1 MKINSL
7 QDLLADQLQDIYS
20 AETQLVQALP
30 KMAKAAR
37 AAELKRAFE
46 DHLEETKEHVNRL
59 TKIFERLGIKAGTK
73 QCKAM
78 QGLVAEGD
86 ETISQDA
93 DPAIH
98 DAALI
103 AAAQRVEH
111 YEIAA
116 YGCVRTYASLL
127 GDDETASMLEE
138 TLEEE
143 EDADDML
150 TDIAMSGLNEAALN
164 AGGAKAKK

>member
-7 QDLLADQLQDIYS
+7 QDLLVEQLQDIYS
-20 AETQLVQALP
+20 AETQLVEALP

-37 AAELKRAFE
+37 AADLREAFE
-46 DHLEETKEHVNRL
+46 SHLEETKGHVDRL
-59 TKIFERLGIKAGTK
+59 NTIFQRLGIKAGSK
-73 QCKAM
+73 LCKAM

-86 ETISQDA
+86 ETIAQDA
-93 DPAIH
+93 APALH

-116 YGCVRTYASLL
+116 YGCVRTYATLL
-127 GDDETASMLEE
+127 GDDETASLLEE

-143 EDADDML
+143 EDADDNL
-150 TDIAMSGLNEAALN
+150 TDIAMNGLNEAGLKV
-164 AGGAKAKK
+164 GGGKVKK

>member
-1 MKINSL
+1 MSINTL
-7 QDLLADQLQDIYS
+7 QELLVEQLQDIYS

-37 AAELKRAFE
+37 AAELREAFTT
-46 DHLEETKEHVNRL
+46 HLEETKGHVNRL
-59 TKIFERLGIKAGTK
+59 NQIFERLGVKAGGK

-78 QGLVAEGD
+78 LGLIAEGE
-86 ETISQDA
+86 ETIAEDA
-93 DPAIH
+93 PPALH

-116 YGCVRTYASLL
+116 YGCVRTYATLL
-127 GDDETASMLEE
+127 GDDETASLLEE

-143 EDADDML
+143 EDADDNL
-150 TDIAMSGLNEAALN
+150 TDIAMSGLNDAALQ
-164 AGGAKAKK
+164 AGGGPAKK